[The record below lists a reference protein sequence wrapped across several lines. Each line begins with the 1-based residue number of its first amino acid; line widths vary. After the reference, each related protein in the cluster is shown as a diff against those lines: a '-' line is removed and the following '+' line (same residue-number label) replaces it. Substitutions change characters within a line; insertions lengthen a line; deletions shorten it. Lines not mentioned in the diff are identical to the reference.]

1 MALPCWLVLLASLV
15 PPAVGSWGVAYP
27 ESVLGVSGSCVV
39 IPCTLTHPPEVST
52 RDGIVAIWYK
62 DYDGQKTLV
71 YHSEGQEVDPS
82 FRARVSLVGQPSVG
96 KCNLLLWGVTPQDS
110 GPYRFRF
117 EIVNG
122 DRWSATRDVVLRVS
136 DTLEQPRVTAS
147 KEQTEGQTATLECY
161 TPYFCPDN
169 FILHWVGY
177 DPQVSTVS
185 SEVQLDTSGV
195 GHQLNLTTSFTWKD
209 HSRKLLCELSYN
221 SRKATREVVLW
232 VRHAPKDPRVL
243 VSPSGQGIHLGDT
256 VSLSCQVSSSYPP
269 VSGYQW
275 YKDGVSVGNQQLLTL
290 RDVGHKDQGQYS
302 CQAQNALGTSMA
314 PNVTLYIFSAE
325 ISVSP
330 AAEVQEGTA
339 TTLSC
344 NVPGWQGQDLNYTW
358 YKNNAWLGEGPSH
371 TLLFAHITPS
381 DTGQYSCKVT
391 NERGSDTSQA
401 ISLSVACQRL
411 AASATHNT
419 LQLEIHGAGPRDGGK
434 YQCVASNPYGSTSAS
449 KGFIIPGG
457 SWIPPRPPVMSSFLE
472 TQSGRLGIIQCT
484 AESDPEANLTLWR
497 GGDIVACRWGCPVAP
512 SPRVHVTWSYNSL
525 KVEIQEVVLEDEGT
539 YVCWAGNAE
548 GNSSTT
554 LDFRAETASITL
566 APSSHVLEGQAANLT
581 CHLSSQSSA
590 LPNVTWYHNGQQLAQ
605 AAQVL
610 LSPSA
615 EVREGE
621 EGTLT
626 CQVAGELQDGTTY
639 TWYRNSLR
647 LQESSENIL
656 LLPHVSSTA
665 AASYQCRARHPTGT
679 SISPAV
685 VLSVSYPPRNLEMKA
700 FVESSEGAAVILL
713 CSVESNPP
721 SQVTLLKGGQL
732 VASSPP
738 EGGDNPGQR
747 ILMSPTP
754 NALRLEIQEA
764 SEDDEGEYE
773 CQAQSPLGSAHG
785 SLPLQ
790 VQAIRVVMRPSAE
803 VTEGTDVT
811 LTCRDGGS
819 PRGTLYS

>member
-1 MALPCWLVLLASLV
+1 
-15 PPAVGSWGVAYP
+15 
-27 ESVLGVSGSCVV
+27 
-39 IPCTLTHPPEVST
+39 
-52 RDGIVAIWYK
+52 
-62 DYDGQKTLV
+62 
-71 YHSEGQEVDPS
+71 
-82 FRARVSLVGQPSVG
+82 
-96 KCNLLLWGVTPQDS
+96 
-110 GPYRFRF
+110 
-117 EIVNG
+117 
-122 DRWSATRDVVLRVS
+122 
-136 DTLEQPRVTAS
+136 PRVTAS

-401 ISLSVACQRL
+401 ISLSVA
-411 AASATHNT
+411 
-419 LQLEIHGAGPRDGGK
+419 
-434 YQCVASNPYGSTSAS
+434 
-449 KGFIIPGG
+449 F
-457 SWIPPRPPVMSSFLE
+457 PPRPPVMSSFLE

-554 LDFRAETASITL
+554 LDFRAET
-566 APSSHVLEGQAANLT
+566 
-581 CHLSSQSSA
+581 
-590 LPNVTWYHNGQQLAQ
+590 
-605 AAQVL
+605 AQVL

-773 CQAQSPLGSAHG
+773 CQAQSPLGSA
-785 SLPLQ
+785 
-790 VQAIRVVMRPSAE
+790 
-803 VTEGTDVT
+803 
-811 LTCRDGGS
+811 
-819 PRGTLYS
+819 